1 MSLRYTVGLPVDK
14 SCWLRPRWAEIF
26 PEQKKKTLWYIFIL
40 VLVPGKDTKPLIIFW
55 KILKIA
61 EPWPSLSHRPCK
73 RTRFRICLR
82 QLWTTYHVIIAQVGL
97 VNMCACVEPAGT
109 AIGAVCVESGGRKW
123 MLNHTH
129 INCTEEC
136 FAFIFGTQR
145 MLVRPVMKRLFFLG
159 KPRKKG
165 SLRSRASWQYC

>member
-1 MSLRYTVGLPVDK
+1 
-14 SCWLRPRWAEIF
+14 
-26 PEQKKKTLWYIFIL
+26 
-40 VLVPGKDTKPLIIFW
+40 
-55 KILKIA
+55 
-61 EPWPSLSHRPCK
+61 
-73 RTRFRICLR
+73 
-82 QLWTTYHVIIAQVGL
+82 
-97 VNMCACVEPAGT
+97 MCACVEPAGT

-159 KPRKKG
+159 KPRKNG
-165 SLRSRASWQYC
+165 SLRSRASLLYDTFHRPRIDNGVYSKHDIITLHD